1 MDTRN
6 NTQPNILLTLFM
18 KEKATEAS
26 VRRALTEASKA
37 RDVAFSDMKKS
48 QAAHVLA
55 VSKHETLQTE
65 LRQRTMA
72 VMLIHDAWKKSTLE
86 NPPDL
91 KKGDDNIETS
101 ANGVEPCD
109 NGATNPDDSKKSAN
123 NVETNANGVEPGV
136 SGTITTLGGSA
147 ATLGNVEK
155 TGDCKPN
162 NLGGSIDVNG
172 TTDANVTKKGEE
184 EASDK
189 LMVDKDE
196 EALDKLMVDSLEETE
211 RILLEKKQSVEK
223 ECSKTVDTIEN
234 CNIGENLNN
243 SGTSKAVPV
252 SPERKTRHAGNEL
265 PNSNK
270 RSRKK

>member
-1 MDTRN
+1 MDTMN
-6 NTQPNILLTLFM
+6 DTQPNILFTLFM

-55 VSKHETLQTE
+55 VSKHETIQTE

-86 NPPDL
+86 NPSDL

-101 ANGVEPCD
+101 ANEVEPGD
-109 NGATNPDDSKKSAN
+109 NGATNPEDSKKSAN
-123 NVETNANGVEPGV
+123 NVETNVNGVEPGV
-136 SGTITTLGGSA
+136 NGTITTLGG
-147 ATLGNVEK
+147 K
-155 TGDCKPN
+155 PGDCGAT
-162 NLGGSIDVNG
+162 NLDGTIDTNET
-172 TTDANVTKKGEE
+172 TTDKLMVEAHE
-184 EASDK
+184 EAFDK
-189 LMVDKDE
+189 LMVDC
-196 EALDKLMVDSLEETE
+196 LEKTE
-211 RILLEKKQSVEK
+211 RILLEKKGSAAK
-223 ECSKTVDTIEN
+223 EGIKKVDAVEN
-234 CNIGENLNN
+234 CNSGENLNN

-252 SPERKTRHAGNEL
+252 SPERKAKHAGNEI
-265 PNSNK
+265 PNRHK